1 MNNKLTHS
9 FALFALISGFFMAI
23 LDSNIVNIVLPEMTI
38 SFNTSVEH
46 ISWVINSYN
55 LAFAVCLLPMAKLAD
70 RFGRK
75 KFYVIGLFVF
85 TISSLLCGLSISLE
99 TIVLFRVIQGIS
111 AAIIV
116 PVAMPLGLELV
127 PKEKQGIIGGIMGAF
142 GGLAAAIGPA
152 LGGIL
157 SDQLSWK
164 WIFFINIPIGLIA
177 CVLVL
182 ILFKES
188 YDELSEKKIDWLG
201 VLLSSLFL
209 FTLVLA
215 LLKVNDDSWNKEYI
229 ILLFV
234 ISIISFISFINIEK
248 KSKYPILPLWLFN
261 NRQFSVGN
269 LLLFIVGMGMM
280 NIIFLLSFFLTQVQ
294 GISELKAG
302 LIISV
307 LAIFSMIVTTIM
319 TPIATKKGS
328 RWIGMAGMLLLA
340 VTTYSFTTMSTDFTS
355 LDYIWRVAV
364 GGVGTGCTLA
374 PISTTAILSVP
385 VNKSGMASSIT
396 NISRTIGSI
405 LGVAVLVALLN
416 NQLESQLNLVKKEMV
431 NKVEHTNMPKEI
443 KEKLIINVQQ
453 IDRKHMKDTSSK
465 DSLEKFIYQIEER
478 KKVAIHNTPE
488 ELAEKVNQDF
498 ELQEKTISD
507 IYQDAKK
514 QYKKAITNSFNNTYR
529 YSCIILILGIIFSV
543 FNTAKRQKSVY
554 YLKS

>member
-1 MNNKLTHS
+1 M
-9 FALFALISGFFMAI
+9 
-23 LDSNIVNIVLPEMTI
+23 
-38 SFNTSVEH
+38 
-46 ISWVINSYN
+46 
-55 LAFAVCLLPMAKLAD
+55 
-70 RFGRK
+70 
-75 KFYVIGLFVF
+75 
-85 TISSLLCGLSISLE
+85 
-99 TIVLFRVIQGIS
+99 
-111 AAIIV
+111 
-116 PVAMPLGLELV
+116 
-127 PKEKQGIIGGIMGAF
+127 MGAF

-319 TPIATKKGS
+319 TPIATKKVVDG
-328 RWIGMAGMLLLA
+328 
-340 VTTYSFTTMSTDFTS
+340 
-355 LDYIWRVAV
+355 
-364 GGVGTGCTLA
+364 
-374 PISTTAILSVP
+374 
-385 VNKSGMASSIT
+385 
-396 NISRTIGSI
+396 
-405 LGVAVLVALLN
+405 
-416 NQLESQLNLVKKEMV
+416 
-431 NKVEHTNMPKEI
+431 
-443 KEKLIINVQQ
+443 
-453 IDRKHMKDTSSK
+453 
-465 DSLEKFIYQIEER
+465 
-478 KKVAIHNTPE
+478 
-488 ELAEKVNQDF
+488 
-498 ELQEKTISD
+498 
-507 IYQDAKK
+507 
-514 QYKKAITNSFNNTYR
+514 
-529 YSCIILILGIIFSV
+529 
-543 FNTAKRQKSVY
+543 
-554 YLKS
+554 